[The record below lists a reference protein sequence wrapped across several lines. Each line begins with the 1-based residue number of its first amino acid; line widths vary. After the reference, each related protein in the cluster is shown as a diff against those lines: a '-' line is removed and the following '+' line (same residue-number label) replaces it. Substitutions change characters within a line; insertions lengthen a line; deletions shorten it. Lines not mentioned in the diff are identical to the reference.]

1 MPPTTCDRCGNEYDT
16 ERETPNPHMNSA
28 RCPKCGC
35 ENEPDGTPAPAPA
48 AARADGGVPDVARVV
63 EQIETDGKEL
73 HLHVHYHSE

>member
-1 MPPTTCDRCGNEYDT
+1 MPLTTCERCGNEYDT
-16 ERETPNPHMNSA
+16 NRETPKPHMNSA

-35 ENEPDGTPAPAPA
+35 ENEPGATADAPQL
-48 AARADGGVPDVARVV
+48 ARADGGAPGVAEVV